1 MVSKSSLNN
10 TSKAAAKRKASQN
23 NDLKRTQQLYAPDAI
38 TDQNKNDNAK
48 RDKKFIASA
57 MIEKQ

>member
-1 MVSKSSLNN
+1 MNVG
-10 TSKAAAKRKASQN
+10 SKAAAKRKASQN
-23 NDLKRTQQLYAPDAI
+23 NDLKRTQQVYVPDAI

-57 MIEKQ
+57 SAMIEKQ